1 MGAPSPGSA
10 YQGLVLPPAGERAQ
24 SGAPHP
30 LIRAAWERIC
40 PLWGAEGEGE
50 NSLVL
55 VKDMMLGKVNCW
67 RSRCLSQVRGIA
79 ESRY

>member
-30 LIRAAWERIC
+30 LIRAAWETLFTARG
-40 PLWGAEGEGE
+40 LWAVLAGWEGLAASTWWLRHLPSPVGTVERDT
-50 NSLVL
+50 L
-55 VKDMMLGKVNCW
+55 
-67 RSRCLSQVRGIA
+67 LS
-79 ESRY
+79 S